1 METHIVTVNG
11 TEYTFYK
18 NYQDHEKLRLKFNAM
33 TRNFWGFDFENFY
46 QSTFWDDTCCI
57 YTLFSDGEIVAHTT
71 LTLFKTQLHSKEMLL
86 AQLGTVMTAE
96 KHQRKGLARF
106 LMEYIQGEF
115 KDQLDGMFLFAND
128 TVTEFYP
135 KFGFVPVDEYQASLN
150 GVFANTGQI
159 AKKLNL
165 DHSSDLKLFENYVEQ
180 SIPTAALNT
189 YNKGLAFFY
198 TYAYP
203 EFGYKQTIYFLEQL
217 KTIAVAEIEENTLTI
232 VQLYQLESCPMED
245 VISALAHTP
254 VTNVCFGFTPL
265 GLNTSFERYKDEDL
279 TLFVCENLAA
289 LFEQQQLMIPMLSH
303 T

>member
-1 METHIVTVNG
+1 METHIVIVNG
-11 TEYTFYK
+11 TEYSLYK
-18 NYQDHEKLRLKFNAM
+18 NYQDHEKLRLKFNTM
-33 TRNFWGFDFENFY
+33 TRNFWGFDFENYY

-57 YTLFSDGEIVAHTT
+57 YTLFLDGEIVAHTT
-71 LTLFKTQLHSKEMLL
+71 LTLFKAQLHSKEMLL

-106 LMEYIQGEF
+106 LMEYIQGEWAD
-115 KDQLDGMFLFAND
+115 KVDGMFLFAND

-135 KFGFVPVDEYQASLN
+135 KFGFVPVEEFQASLN

-159 AKKLNL
+159 IQQLNL
-165 DHSSDLKLFENYVEQ
+165 DRSSDLQLFENYVEQ

-189 YNKGLAFFY
+189 NNKGLAFFY

-203 EFGYKQTIYFLEQL
+203 EFGYKQAIYFLEQL
-217 KTIAVAEIEENTLTI
+217 KTIAVAEMEENTLNI
-232 VQLYQLESCPMED
+232 VQLYQLESCPIEN

-254 VTNVCFGFTPL
+254 VTNVRFGFTPL
-265 GLNTSFERYKDEDL
+265 GLNTPFERYKDEDL
-279 TLFVCENLAA
+279 TLFVSENLAA
-289 LFEQQQLMIPMLSH
+289 VFEQQQLMIPLLSH